1 MSTINELREMIKM
14 VEQSSIQRFEHET
27 TRIVIVKGDG
37 SAEKSIKMDI
47 DVSHGEPSARNLI
60 ADAVAELKQPQAD
73 ANLHKITSPTMGTYY
88 SASQPGE
95 EPFVTIGQSV
105 SAATVVCVLEAM
117 KLFTE
122 IVAGV
127 EGQIEEVLVK
137 DGDFIEYGQPLFIV
151 RKGE

>member
-37 SAEKSIKMDI
+37 SADKSIKVNIGVPQEELSGVDTV
-47 DVSHGEPSARNLI
+47 DDS
-60 ADAVAELKQPQAD
+60 VAEHNQLQPD
-73 ANLHKITSPTMGTYY
+73 ASLHKITSPTMGTYY

-95 EPFVTIGQSV
+95 EPFVKIGQTVDS
-105 SAATVVCVLEAM
+105 ATVVCVLEAM

-127 EGQIEEVLVK
+127 DGRIEEVLVK

-151 RKGE
+151 SKGE